1 MSGYI
6 EAGYVIALGSLGSY
20 SLSLL
25 RRERAARSRLPQ
37 VPPRVG
43 ASAPQSPPANEPAE
57 QP

>member
-20 SLSLL
+20 ALSLL
-25 RRERAARSRLPQ
+25 RRERAARRGLPH
-37 VPPRVG
+37 PPRRAGTVPG
-43 ASAPQSPPANEPAE
+43 SPAARDEPAE